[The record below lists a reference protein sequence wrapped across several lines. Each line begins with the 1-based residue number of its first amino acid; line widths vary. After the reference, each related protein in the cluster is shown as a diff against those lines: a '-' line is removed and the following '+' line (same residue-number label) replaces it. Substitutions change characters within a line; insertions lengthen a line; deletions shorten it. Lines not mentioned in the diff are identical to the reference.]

1 MDSVEI
7 DGQPARDEWDD
18 ADFEIPD
25 GPLLI
30 SPNAHSQSQSH
41 AATADTDA
49 DAGDDDWDIEMGL
62 GGTPG
67 ARSPARAH
75 GAVASITTQLHA
87 AAFAGTVTR
96 LGAGGRPVE
105 FDWGEFAAPALRR
118 SSDARK
124 HPAHAPR
131 SPPDA
136 LESVFDWDADEEAA
150 TPATATIKHPA
161 DRPFLVPMSAPS
173 FPSTSDFTP
182 TATAPYTP
190 LGATAALPTLPRPAS
205 TMDDDFEADFDLP
218 GDLSQLSLRPLHQST
233 SRGTVGSPGDPWLD
247 YASMSTTTHSSETS
261 SLGFGHHASPSTSAW
276 SGGTETDEDDYAFLD
291 GVVVPDGMFDKENK
305 ANLSRLLDTKKKTP
319 AAPKPKHIL
328 NLGEFPLYYALIGVL
343 ASDALT
349 AYIENDDFLD
359 GLVLDEHADLSPSK
373 LNKRTTPPRPSNR
386 PPAARSATGARS
398 PNGSPAKVRPP
409 SRTTTLTRPL
419 SPPLSRVSSPP
430 PRGPVSG
437 RRAAT
442 SPTPTRAAGALLTR
456 LTVSSP
462 PPSFERKP
470 ITPSTSAPSRQ
481 WSQSGKVTGPRPPPT
496 KRQVIRK
503 GSLQSLVDSVAE
515 VFSDSD
521 ARGRGMFGFERHF
534 PAASASRPVRPTL
547 APSYSAVTVTPAARA
562 SYNAPTAASRARSAM
577 GMHDRDGAASDREG
591 RGVGML
597 SPDQQRWIVPNTRPN
612 TPTQNAAAVRLQGF
626 MRPPVPARPTAKNMF
641 LNLNASTNST
651 SSVGSSWSNAA
662 IAPSKSAPGSGPARS
677 FAAIVKSPPALS
689 PRVLSPVSPV
699 VRSVGGPH
707 RPRAKT
713 SLANAKVTVPLPAGA
728 VEVKRPR
735 RPRAPSGIWGDGTEL
750 DALDDLSVDPTLER
764 QFQVQAKGVH
774 EGGMVRRF
782 EDRGK
787 GRAIEPVGTGTR
799 IINANDGL
807 SARALVN
814 GTVDLAKFREP
825 DAPKK
830 RERERKPFITLHPPP
845 VASGSALLQ
854 VPARKPNPKRKRERG
869 PPPSKRPNLIRNMN
883 GTKSP
888 KGLWRSFTL
897 TTEWTDECSL

>member
-1 MDSVEI
+1 MESTEI

-25 GPLLI
+25 GPLVI
-30 SPNAHSQSQSH
+30 TPNAHSQSH
-41 AATADTDA
+41 APTTDA

-62 GGTPG
+62 GRTPG
-67 ARSPARAH
+67 ARAAPARAP
-75 GAVASITTQLHA
+75 GAIASITAQLHT

-105 FDWGEFAAPALRR
+105 FDWDECAAPALRS
-118 SSDARK
+118 SSDALRT
-124 HPAHAPR
+124 HAHAPR
-131 SPPDA
+131 SPQDT

-150 TPATATIKHPA
+150 TPATATIRRPA

-173 FPSTSDFTP
+173 LSSTSDFTP

-190 LGATAALPTLPRPAS
+190 LGATTALPTLPRPAS
-205 TMDDDFEADFDLP
+205 NMDDDFEADFDLP

-319 AAPKPKHIL
+319 AAPKPKHVL
-328 NLGEFPLYYALIGVL
+328 HLGEHQLYYLLIDVL
-343 ASDALT
+343 APNALT

-359 GLVLDEHADLSPSK
+359 GLVLDDHADLSPSK

-386 PPAARSATGARS
+386 PPAARSAPGARS

-430 PRGPVSG
+430 PRGPIPG
-437 RRAAT
+437 RRGAT

-462 PPSFERKP
+462 APSFERKP

-521 ARGRGMFGFERHF
+521 ARGRGMFGFERHY
-534 PAASASRPVRPTL
+534 PVGSASRPVRPTL
-547 APSYSAVTVTPAARA
+547 APSYSAVTGTPAARA

-591 RGVGML
+591 RGGGML

-626 MRPPVPARPTAKNMF
+626 MRPPVPVPVPTRPTPKNMF
-641 LNLNASTNST
+641 LNLNASTTST

-662 IAPSKSAPGSGPARS
+662 IAPSKSVPVPAKS

-689 PRVLSPVSPV
+689 PRVLSPVLPA
-699 VRSVGGPH
+699 VRSASGPH
-707 RPRAKT
+707 RPRAMT

-774 EGGMVRRF
+774 EGGMVKRF

-787 GRAIEPVGTGTR
+787 GPVGMR
-799 IINANDGL
+799 ITHANDGL
-807 SARALVN
+807 SARGLAN

-825 DAPKK
+825 DVPKK
-830 RERERKPFITLHPPP
+830 RERERERKPFITLHPPP

-888 KGLWRSFTL
+888 KGLWRFFTL
-897 TTEWTDECSL
+897 TTE